1 MKIILKKEV
10 TSVRYGVNFLQD
22 NPYDAKYEKGFYFIC
37 CPETDHW
44 VRLASSNIKQVYE
57 D

>member
-1 MKIILKKEV
+1 MKIILSKEV
-10 TSVRYGVNFLQD
+10 TSVRYGVTFLQGV
-22 NPYDAKYEKGFYFIC
+22 PYDAKYEKGFYFIC

-44 VRLASSNIKQVYE
+44 VRLASTKIQEVYE